1 MFVKVIRIHRLFKTS
16 YLSVQCK
23 ATDRL
28 SKTSTAVCV
37 RLGSECK
44 HVLRLLSFQSAEPTK
59 ASLPLLL
66 VCLLHN
72 TGGEVSPIDFAGLM
86 FESVFLKIFSMQLNL
101 VRSLFFSVEHCNQ
114 LDPAFSL

>member
-1 MFVKVIRIHRLFKTS
+1 MFVKVIRIHCLFKTS

-101 VRSLFFSVEHCNQ
+101 VRSLFSSVEHCNQ